1 MSKRLIALVVA
12 LVIVLTSGLTAFAW
26 EEGCSAERTYTA
38 YKNTV
43 TVDGVIEEAWNCV
56 PWTPI
61 EIPINQPYPSDNIEY
76 YGAFEQVKIMYD
88 DNYFYYLLDIRGA
101 DPFTEDVF
109 EVYIEEGEPLEDGYT
124 NGYQIS
130 MVYDYEADDLSFSLT
145 LKYTDE
151 YDTFVKEYDMEDEV
165 EHKLA
170 WKASDDDKSIIIE
183 LAVKKLAT
191 TSVDGATVAME
202 FMYEDFG
209 KIGDIEAVLED
220 YRWNVIEMDSD
231 ENPTGVTR
239 PNNASGNFG
248 LVTLGGEAPVQDET
262 TDQTTGDPVT
272 DNNQGTNDNNADDK
286 KPGLP
291 LFAYVG
297 IGIGV
302 VAVVAVVI
310 VLVAKKK

>member
-1 MSKRLIALVVA
+1 MSKRIVALVVA
-12 LVIVLTSGLTAFAW
+12 IVMVMTSGLTAFAW

-43 TVDGVIEEAWNCV
+43 TVDGVIEDAWDSV
-56 PWTPI
+56 AWTPI
-61 EIPINQPYPSDNIEY
+61 EIPINQPYPSDKIEY
-76 YGAFEQVKIMYD
+76 YGASEQVKIMYD
-88 DNYFYYLLDIRGA
+88 DNYFYYLLDIKGA

-109 EVYIEEGEPLEDGYT
+109 EVYIEEGQPLEDGYT

-130 MVYDYEADDLSFSLT
+130 MVYDYEADELNFSLT

-151 YDTFVKEYDMEDEV
+151 YGTFVKEYDMEDEV

-170 WKASDDDKSIIIE
+170 WKAEADNKSIIIE
-183 LAVKKLAT
+183 LAVKKLST

-209 KIGDIEAVLED
+209 SIGGVEAVLED
-220 YRWNVIEMDSD
+220 YRWNVIEMDKD

-248 LVTLGGEAPVQDET
+248 LVTLGGVAPLPEENPTEAPTEAPTNAPDDT
-262 TDQTTGDPVT
+262 TSAGDDTGSIWI
-272 DNNQGTNDNNADDK
+272 
-286 KPGLP
+286 
-291 LFAYVG
+291 YVG
-297 IGIGV
+297 IAVGV
-302 VAVVAVVI
+302 VAVVAVVVI
-310 VLVAKKK
+310 VVAKKKN